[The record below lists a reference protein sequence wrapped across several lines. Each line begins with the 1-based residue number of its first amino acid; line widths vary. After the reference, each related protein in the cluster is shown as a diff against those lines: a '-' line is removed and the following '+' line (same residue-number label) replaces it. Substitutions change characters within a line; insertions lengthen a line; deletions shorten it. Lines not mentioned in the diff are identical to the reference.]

1 MSHETE
7 DTHERGAAGPER
19 ETPAGSEGDA
29 TGSERDAA
37 GSVRGATKRGVAG
50 SECGV
55 AGSECGV
62 AGSERDAAA
71 AKRALLGR
79 VDGPADLRGLSEEEL
94 QTLAQEVREHI
105 IETVGEIGGHFGA
118 NLGTC
123 ELAVAL
129 HSLLGSPRD
138 KILWD
143 VGHQAY
149 PHKILTGRRDALH
162 TIRQYGGL
170 APFCSREESAHDII
184 GAGHASTSVGYAV
197 GIKEGMRHMR
207 GAASWPA
214 AGAAGVGETPADVVG
229 EAGEGKVVA
238 VIGDGA
244 MTGGV
249 AFEAIGQAGGL
260 GTPIVVV
267 LNDNGM
273 SIAPNVGALSR
284 YFNRVRLNP
293 KLWHVREGVEGG
305 LARLPGGIGSAFER
319 LGPQLKESIKAF
331 WAPGLWWEEL
341 DWAYMGVIDGHDVR
355 ALRKALREALAA
367 ERPVV
372 VHIATVKGK
381 GFAPAEDGGLEGM
394 EKWHAAKPKSIVDG
408 IPTRPSPARQPAAT
422 AASASGAAVAAP
434 APAPQYTQVFG
445 EALVKECE
453 RDSRVVGI
461 TAAMNSGTGLNIL
474 QKALPERYFDV
485 GIAEQQ
491 AILFAAGLSLEGC
504 KPVAAIYSTF
514 LQRAYDQI
522 VHDVCLQRLNVV
534 FAMDRAGLVGDDGPT
549 HHGAFDVA
557 YMRCLPNVVL
567 MAPRDEAMLVHM
579 LRTALV
585 FDGPIA
591 LRYPRGE
598 GAGVALPGEP
608 HAIAIGTGEILREA
622 GVGHPAARGRRV
634 ALIGYGS
641 GVGKALEA
649 ADLLAEHELAVTVAD
664 ARFAKPID
672 AGLMAQLAAE
682 HDLLVTVEEGV
693 LAGGFGSAV
702 WETLSDAGVS
712 APRIMRVG
720 LPDRYVT
727 HGKPALLHEE
737 IGFTG
742 ERIAERVA
750 AAILDRDSATV
761 GA

>member
-1 MSHETE
+1 MKLL
-7 DTHERGAAGPER
+7 ERIDGPE
-19 ETPAGSEGDA
+19 
-29 TGSERDAA
+29 
-37 GSVRGATKRGVAG
+37 
-50 SECGV
+50 
-55 AGSECGV
+55 
-62 AGSERDAAA
+62 
-71 AKRALLGR
+71 
-79 VDGPADLRGLSEEEL
+79 DLKDLSEQEL
-94 QTLAQEVREHI
+94 AALAQEVREHI

-129 HSLLGSPRD
+129 HSLLHSPRD

-149 PHKILTGRRDALH
+149 PHKILTGRRERLE

-170 APFCSREESAHDII
+170 APFCSIGESEHDIM

-207 GAASWPA
+207 AVERH
-214 AGAAGVGETPADVVG
+214 AGAAANALHAVA
-229 EAGEGKVVA
+229 EAQAGAEAPPTEDGKVVA
-238 VIGDGA
+238 VIGDGG

-249 AFEAIGQAGGL
+249 AFEAISQAGGL
-260 GTPIVVV
+260 GTPITVV

-293 KLWHVREGVEGG
+293 KLWHARADLEGG
-305 LARLPGGIGSAFER
+305 LKGLPGGIGAAFER

-341 DWAYMGVIDGHDVR
+341 DWAYMGVIDGHDVK

-372 VHIATVKGK
+372 VHVATVKGK

-394 EKWHAAKPKSIVDG
+394 EKWHAAKPKSISNG
-408 IPTRPSPARQPAAT
+408 TPTR
-422 AASASGAAVAAP
+422 AVAAKG
-434 APAPQYTQVFG
+434 AAGKAKTPAPQYTQVFG
-445 EALVKECE
+445 EALVRECE
-453 RDSRVVGI
+453 RDARVVGI
-461 TAAMNSGTGLNIL
+461 TAAMNSGTGLSIL
-474 QKALPERYFDV
+474 QKAMPERYFDV

-491 AILFAAGLSLEGC
+491 AVLFAAGLALQGV

-514 LQRAYDQI
+514 LQRAYDQV
-522 VHDVCLQRLNVV
+522 VHDVCLQKLNVV

-549 HHGAFDVA
+549 HHGAFDIA
-557 YMRCLPNVVL
+557 YLRCLPNIVL
-567 MAPRDEAMLVHM
+567 MAPRDEAMLTHM
-579 LRTALV
+579 LRTALLYD
-585 FDGPIA
+585 DGPIA

-598 GAGVALPGEP
+598 GEGVALPKQP
-608 HAIAIGTGEILREA
+608 QTLKIGTGEILREGGAKGAA
-622 GVGHPAARGRRV
+622 GRV
-634 ALIGYGS
+634 ALIGYGT
-641 GVGKALEA
+641 GVGKALA
-649 ADLLAEHELAVTVAD
+649 AAAELERGEIAATVAD

-672 AGLMAQLAAE
+672 AGLLAQLAAE

-702 WETLSDAGVS
+702 WETLNETGAS
-712 APRIMRVG
+712 PRIMRVG

-737 IGFTG
+737 VGYTPA
-742 ERIAERVA
+742 RIAERVR
-750 AAILDRDSATV
+750 AAIAHRHSATIGV
-761 GA
+761 EGI

>member
-1 MSHETE
+1 MTII
-7 DTHERGAAGPER
+7 DGINGPE
-19 ETPAGSEGDA
+19 
-29 TGSERDAA
+29 
-37 GSVRGATKRGVAG
+37 
-50 SECGV
+50 
-55 AGSECGV
+55 
-62 AGSERDAAA
+62 
-71 AKRALLGR
+71 
-79 VDGPADLRGLSEEEL
+79 DLKTLSDEEL
-94 QTLAQEVREHI
+94 ARLAQEVREHI
-105 IETVGEIGGHFGA
+105 IDTVGEIGGHFGA

-129 HSLLGSPRD
+129 HSLLDSPYD

-149 PHKILTGRRDALH
+149 PHKILTGRREQLQ

-170 APFCSREESAHDII
+170 APFCSIGESEHDIM
-184 GAGHASTSVGYAV
+184 GAGHASTSIGYAV
-197 GIKEGMRHMR
+197 GIKEAMRHLDDER
-207 GAASWPA
+207 SK
-214 AGAAGVGETPADVVG
+214 
-229 EAGEGKVVA
+229 GKVVA

-260 GTPIVVV
+260 GTPMVVV

-293 KLWHVREGVEGG
+293 KLWHARSGVEGG
-305 LARLPGGIGSAFER
+305 LTRLPGSIGSAFER

-331 WAPGLWWEEL
+331 WAPGLFWEEL

-355 ALRKALREALAA
+355 ALREALREALAA

-372 VHIATVKGK
+372 VHVATVKGK

-394 EKWHAAKPKSIVDG
+394 EKWHAAKPNSILNGV
-408 IPTRPSPARQPAAT
+408 PTAPSPSPPPSSPAGGAVPGATEQGQDTVAMPGQGT
-422 AASASGAAVAAP
+422 AAGATQGKA
-434 APAPQYTQVFG
+434 APQYTQVFG
-445 EALVKECE
+445 EALVREC
-453 RDSRVVGI
+453 RSDKRVVGI

-474 QKALPERYFDV
+474 QEALPERYFDV

-491 AILFAAGLSLEGC
+491 AILFAAGLALQGV

-514 LQRAYDQI
+514 LQRAFDQI
-522 VHDVCLQRLNVV
+522 VHDVCLQKLNVV

-549 HHGAFDVA
+549 HHGAFDIA
-557 YMRCLPNVVL
+557 YLRCLPNIVL
-567 MAPRDEAMLVHM
+567 MAPRDEALLVDMLH
-579 LRTALV
+579 TALCYD
-585 FDGPIA
+585 DGPIA

-598 GAGVALPGEP
+598 GTGVQLPAEP
-608 HAIAIGTGEILREA
+608 RTIAIGTGEILIA
-622 GVGHPAARGRRV
+622 PHPPGASAPVGARV

-641 GVGKALEA
+641 GVGKAIEA
-649 ADLLAEHELAVTVAD
+649 ADLLSDDEIAVTVVD

-693 LAGGFGSAV
+693 LAGGFGSAI
-702 WETLSDAGVS
+702 WETLNEAGT
-712 APRIMRVG
+712 APPRILRVG

-727 HGKPALLHEE
+727 HGKPALLHKE

-742 ERIAERVA
+742 ERIAERIR
-750 AAILDRDSATV
+750 AAISDRRSATV